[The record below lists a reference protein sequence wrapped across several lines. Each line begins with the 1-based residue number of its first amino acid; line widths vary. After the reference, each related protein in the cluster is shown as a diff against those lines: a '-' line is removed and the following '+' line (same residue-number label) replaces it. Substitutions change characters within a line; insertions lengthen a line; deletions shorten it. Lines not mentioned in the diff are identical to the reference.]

1 MSSYLSEERG
11 FDKGSVPR
19 NIWGQSNLNPVIS
32 TFGGT
37 ELVLAIKG
45 GNMVGIPRKEACVVF
60 EKPKGHHGDFRSKKV
75 VGFFD
80 LKEAW
85 QLTSCQCD
93 SHMTGRCSCKRQE
106 NLPFHGDSITPLGDL
121 DLTNAKHLIL
131 AQQFA
136 RDWLGGSA
144 TMNTRHVHTH
154 YYSALQCLLFFAQ
167 DTPALIEAIVPIWC
181 NFCQSHLLFPDWQK
195 ITIQMTHDTL
205 LKDQTQKMMAHMM
218 TQWLATVKPELFVD
232 RPLVQINR
240 ELWMKM
246 LATTV
251 RRGMKRGSSDISKNK
266 GLHAIY
272 TLVPMLGALAE
283 TSHSTTD
290 RTLLIDKMIR
300 DYRSA
305 KHTIQLGFYAIPGP
319 VGALQMLTSILNH
332 CLTKEQ
338 TEELLAFCG
347 KHRDEMSTFPNWVEM
362 GIIAP
367 RPQSAIEGTLLTG
380 PWKVSTFSKGLADTL
395 ASEVVPDPVNQ
406 YKGFI
411 KCPDSTE
418 WCAVLLLRKGN
429 YVFTPDYTGIARK
442 ANGEMGQFNPG
453 NWRVSYGLRDFGAAD
468 VLDPTRQ
475 GFSSAGV
482 RCDPSIKGPGK
493 WVKPGANDLVPNC
506 DFPIHIHYGDYMRVI
521 VNGKVVLQVVL
532 AYNEHPLFAIKGV
545 FASAVF
551 EPSDSAAGSAAAVA
565 SVAAVVS
572 NSSSSSVPA
581 KAVSWHEAVA
591 THPTLNQESKSPP
604 AEPIVAKIMVEVE
617 ERGIDSVIASLLN
630 AQMPKGELSPFE
642 KELAAA
648 LREIGTKG
656 VSSAIQQ
663 ADKMVNS

>member
-1 MSSYLSEERG
+1 MSSYLSQEHG
-11 FDKGSVPR
+11 YDKGSVPR
-19 NIWGQSNLNPVIS
+19 NIWGERNLNPYIS

-37 ELVLAIKG
+37 ELVPAIKG
-45 GNMVGIPRKEACVVF
+45 GKLVGIPRKEACVVF
-60 EKPKGHHGDFRSKKV
+60 KKPKGHHADYRSDKV
-75 VGFFD
+75 LGFFD

-85 QLTSCQCD
+85 QLTSCGCD
-93 SHMTGRCSCKRQE
+93 SGRCTCKSQE

-121 DLTNAKHLIL
+121 DLTNSNHLIL

-136 RDWLGGSA
+136 RDWLGGNS
-144 TMNTRHVHTH
+144 TMDTLHVHTH
-154 YYSALQCLLFFAQ
+154 HYSALQCLLFFAQ
-167 DTPALIEAIVPIWC
+167 DTTALISAIVPLWR
-181 NFCQSHLLFPDWQK
+181 NFCRGHLIFPAWQK
-195 ITIQMTHDTL
+195 ITIQMTHDTI

-246 LATTV
+246 LATTI
-251 RRGMKRGSSDISKNK
+251 RRDIKRGNSDVSKNK

-272 TLVPMLGALAE
+272 ILVPLLSSLAE
-283 TSHSTTD
+283 TSHATVDTS
-290 RTLLIDKMIR
+290 LLIDKLTR
-300 DYRSA
+300 EYRTT
-305 KHTIQLGFYAIPGP
+305 KHTLRLGFEAIPGP

-347 KHRDEMSTFPNWVEM
+347 KNSDQSKFPNWVEM

-367 RPQSAIEGTLLTG
+367 RPQSAIEETLLTG
-380 PWKVSTFSKGLADTL
+380 PWKVSTFSKGLTDTI
-395 ASEVVPDPVNQ
+395 ASEVTPDPVNQ
-406 YKGFI
+406 YKGFL

-418 WCAVLLLRKGN
+418 WCAVLLFRKGN

-442 ANGEMGQFNPG
+442 ANGEMSQFNPG

-482 RCDPSIKGPGK
+482 RCDPTIKGPGK
-493 WVKPGANDLVPNC
+493 WVKPGTGDLVPGC
-506 DFPIHIHYGDYMRVI
+506 DYPIHIHYGDYMRVI
-521 VNGKVVLQVVL
+521 INGRVVLQVVL
-532 AYNEHPLFAIKGV
+532 AYNEHPMFAIKGV
-545 FASAVF
+545 FAKVEY
-551 EPSDSAAGSAAAVA
+551 EPADAKNAPVAAA
-565 SVAAVVS
+565 S
-572 NSSSSSVPA
+572 NSSSSS
-581 KAVSWHEAVA
+581 VSWHEAVA
-591 THPTLNQESKSPP
+591 THPASGVEKPVVEKPVVESKSEDPFVTK
-604 AEPIVAKIMVEVE
+604 IVAEVQE
-617 ERGIDSVIASLLN
+617 KGIDSVIASLLH
-630 AQMPKGELSPFE
+630 AQMPQGELTPFE

-656 VSSAIQQ
+656 VSSAIQM
-663 ADKMVNS
+663 ADKIANC

>member
-1 MSSYLSEERG
+1 
-11 FDKGSVPR
+11 
-19 NIWGQSNLNPVIS
+19 
-32 TFGGT
+32 
-37 ELVLAIKG
+37 
-45 GNMVGIPRKEACVVF
+45 
-60 EKPKGHHGDFRSKKV
+60 
-75 VGFFD
+75 
-80 LKEAW
+80 
-85 QLTSCQCD
+85 
-93 SHMTGRCSCKRQE
+93 
-106 NLPFHGDSITPLGDL
+106 
-121 DLTNAKHLIL
+121 
-131 AQQFA
+131 
-136 RDWLGGSA
+136 
-144 TMNTRHVHTH
+144 
-154 YYSALQCLLFFAQ
+154 
-167 DTPALIEAIVPIWC
+167 
-181 NFCQSHLLFPDWQK
+181 
-195 ITIQMTHDTL
+195 
-205 LKDQTQKMMAHMM
+205 
-218 TQWLATVKPELFVD
+218 
-232 RPLVQINR
+232 
-240 ELWMKM
+240 
-246 LATTV
+246 
-251 RRGMKRGSSDISKNK
+251 
-266 GLHAIY
+266 
-272 TLVPMLGALAE
+272 
-283 TSHSTTD
+283 
-290 RTLLIDKMIR
+290 
-300 DYRSA
+300 
-305 KHTIQLGFYAIPGP
+305 
-319 VGALQMLTSILNH
+319 
-332 CLTKEQ
+332 
-338 TEELLAFCG
+338 
-347 KHRDEMSTFPNWVEM
+347 M

-380 PWKVSTFSKGLADTL
+380 PWKVSTFSKGLTDTL

-493 WVKPGANDLVPNC
+493 WVKPGAGDLVPNC

-545 FASAVF
+545 FASVTF
-551 EPSDSAAGSAAAVA
+551 EPSDSAAGSAVA
-565 SVAAVVS
+565 SVAAVTTATAS
-572 NSSSSSVPA
+572 NSSSSSSQSI

-591 THPTLNQESKSPP
+591 THPTLGEESKSPP

-630 AQMPKGELSPFE
+630 AQMPKGELTPFE